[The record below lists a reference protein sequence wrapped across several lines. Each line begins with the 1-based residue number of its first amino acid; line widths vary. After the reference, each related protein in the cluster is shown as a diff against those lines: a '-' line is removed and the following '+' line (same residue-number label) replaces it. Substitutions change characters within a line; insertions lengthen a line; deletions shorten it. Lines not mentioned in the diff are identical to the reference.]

1 MIEELRESWQ
11 QQVTVLL
18 TEQRAQGEHVSVLGP
33 TEVCKRGPQRLLHPL
48 LEADELL
55 VETQR
60 FRCSQG
66 ETRTSG
72 NAISDRSE
80 TLRGAMSGTRRSPV
94 GSGTPRPHHF
104 EPAAVVRLRPPQGHR
119 PPSHRLHAS
128 AGDKHAHVDVQDYAA
143 DCGNGGQIVDDEA
156 SLSQFSPE
164 R

>member
-60 FRCSQG
+60 FRSV
-66 ETRTSG
+66 R
-72 NAISDRSE
+72 IP
-80 TLRGAMSGTRRSPV
+80 RRQLLS
-94 GSGTPRPHHF
+94 
-104 EPAAVVRLRPPQGHR
+104 
-119 PPSHRLHAS
+119 
-128 AGDKHAHVDVQDYAA
+128 AA
-143 DCGNGGQIVDDEA
+143 DPLLPGRNEDIRQCDQRPFGNIARGNERKPALTGGERDSPTA
-156 SLSQFSPE
+156 SF
-164 R
+164 